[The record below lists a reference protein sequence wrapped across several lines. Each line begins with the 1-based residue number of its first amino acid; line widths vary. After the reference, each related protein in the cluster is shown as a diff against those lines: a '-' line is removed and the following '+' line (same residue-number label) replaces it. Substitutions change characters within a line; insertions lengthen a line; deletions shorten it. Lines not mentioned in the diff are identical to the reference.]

1 MYWSFTNRFRLLML
15 VTVFILIVSA
25 CGPSAQPAA
34 TITPAP
40 TAAPSSTPEPTPTP
54 QPELATSIM
63 DIVGV
68 WEHPLPGISGFREFR
83 EDGTNSSAAG
93 VIENLSEQPYTEG
106 ESWFEGNRF
115 MINIID
121 SVVPDQIK
129 CIGVVGI
136 YEVQLL
142 ADGGLR
148 FVVIEDECEVRAR
161 ATLAGDWIPAQ

>member
-93 VIENLSEQPYTEG
+93 VIENLSEQP
-106 ESWFEGNRF
+106 
-115 MINIID
+115 
-121 SVVPDQIK
+121 
-129 CIGVVGI
+129 
-136 YEVQLL
+136 
-142 ADGGLR
+142 
-148 FVVIEDECEVRAR
+148 
-161 ATLAGDWIPAQ
+161 

>member
-1 MYWSFTNRFRLLML
+1 MNRNFTNRFWLLML
-15 VTVFILIVSA
+15 VTVFVLISTA

-40 TAAPSSTPEPTPTP
+40 TSAPSSTPEPTPTP

-68 WEHPLPGISGFREFR
+68 WEHPLPGSSVFREIR
-83 EDGTNSSAAG
+83 QDGNMTSAAG
-93 VIENLSEQPYTEG
+93 VIENLGEQPHSMS

-115 MINIID
+115 MVNIID
-121 SVVPDQIK
+121 TVLPDHK
-129 CIGVVGI
+129 ACIGVVGI

-142 ADGGLR
+142 ADGNLR
-148 FVVIEDECEVRAR
+148 FVVIEDECEIRAR
-161 ATLAGDWIPAQ
+161 ATLAGDWMPAQ